1 MVRWFLYSWIS
12 CWLLVA
18 MAESTTPTNTLTERL
33 VDKLIYQSGWYQEFF
48 GKDKREDIVPPPPKE
63 EIPSIVT
70 PKAVEIPQ
78 GYTDTDTLF
87 GRDVEPF
94 NMEVVSRIEGGDLV
108 LNSKDPHL
116 YVNPVSK
123 AVGPYQVKPK
133 AHSDVGNL
141 RWYGATNLRGP
152 KDYDTGGKQRGHSN
166 RYLTSLLGKYED
178 RYAGTNTGKY
188 RDKHGKTVFGKD
200 AQGRWD
206 KTGTQYMPRF
216 DVKGA
221 RATALAAY
229 NLGPTS
235 MDYMLDKKKKLTGKS
250 FKYKYKGKTISV
262 TEEKLE
268 EVRGYLGRYVAEGEL
283 TKQEILDAFPEMKGN
298 IDKYI
303 TAWHDVNKSRQRR

>member
-1 MVRWFLYSWIS
+1 
-12 CWLLVA
+12 
-18 MAESTTPTNTLTERL
+18 MAESTTPSSTLVERL
-33 VDKLIYQSGWYQEFF
+33 KDLLIYETGWYKHF
-48 GKDKREDIVPPPPKE
+48 GKGDKDKREDVVPPPKE

-94 NMEVVSRIEGGDLV
+94 NLEVVSRIEGGDIV
-108 LNSKDPHL
+108 LNSKDPYL

-123 AVGPYQVKPK
+123 AVGPWQVKPK

-141 RWYGATNLRGP
+141 RWYGATKLSGP
-152 KDYDTGGKQRGHSN
+152 KDYDTGGKQRGHAN

-178 RYAGTNTGKY
+178 RYAGTDTRKFKDAQGK
-188 RDKHGKTVFGKD
+188 DAFGKD

-206 KTGTQYMPRF
+206 SSGTQYIPRF

-250 FKYKYKGKTISV
+250 FKYKYKGKTIPV

-283 TKQEILDAFPEMKGN
+283 TKQEILDAFPEMKGH
-298 IDKYI
+298 IDKYV